1 MRETF
6 ECLDMDKAIEKLQ
19 KLKKDKKKR
28 KVIICTVDFD
38 SDEESTKVTTPEE
51 GVLLVRKSKTIIMN
65 EDTYIPHMQLFSTKQ
80 DFKNILREGTMHD
93 IIFGG

>member
-19 KLKKDKKKR
+19 KLKKDKKRR

-38 SDEESTKVTTPEE
+38 SDEESTKITTPEE
-51 GVLLVRKSKTIIMN
+51 GCLLVRKSKTIIMN

>member
-6 ECLDMDKAIEKLQ
+6 ECMDCDKAIKKLQ
-19 KLKKDKKKR
+19 RLKKENKKR

-38 SDEESTKVTTPEE
+38 SDEESTKITTPEE
-51 GVLLVRKSKTIIMN
+51 GCLLVRKSKTIIMN
-65 EDTYIPHMQLFSTKQ
+65 EDTYIPHMQLFSMEQ
-80 DFKNILREGTMHD
+80 DIKNILHEGIMHD

>member
-6 ECLDMDKAIEKLQ
+6 EFLDIDKAIEKLQ

-38 SDEESTKVTTPEE
+38 SDEESTKITTPEE
-51 GVLLVRKSKTIIMN
+51 GCLLVRKSKTIIMN

>member
-19 KLKKDKKKR
+19 KLKKDKKRR

-38 SDEESTKVTTPEE
+38 SDEESTKITTPEE
-51 GVLLVRKSKTIIMN
+51 GCLLVRKSKTIIMN

-80 DFKNILREGTMHD
+80 DLKNILREGTMHD

>member
-38 SDEESTKVTTPEE
+38 SDEESTKITTPEE
-51 GVLLVRKSKTIIMN
+51 GCLLVRKSKTIIMN

-80 DFKNILREGTMHD
+80 DLKNILREGTMHD

>member
-38 SDEESTKVTTPEE
+38 SDEESTKITTPEE
-51 GVLLVRKSKTIIMN
+51 GCLLVRKSKTIIMN
-65 EDTYIPHMQLFSTKQ
+65 EDTYISHMQLFSTKQ
-80 DFKNILREGTMHD
+80 DLKNILREGTMHD

>member
-38 SDEESTKVTTPEE
+38 SDEESTKITTPEE
-51 GVLLVRKSKTIIMN
+51 GCLLVRKSKTIIMN

>member
-51 GVLLVRKSKTIIMN
+51 GCLLVRKSKTIIMN